1 VRLTGYEEQR
11 SRLISYLKSLGIIA
25 SERVE
30 RAFLAIPR
38 EEFVPEEVRDQA
50 YADTPLPLMNT
61 GQTISAPSMLAY
73 MIEALDLQAHHNV
86 LEVGAGSGYAA
97 AVMAEVISPSPSAG
111 ISHKVH
117 AIEIDP
123 HLVSFAKDNLQRC
136 GYSGRVDVILG
147 DGALGL
153 PEESPFDRIMVSAA
167 AVSVPKPLTDQLAD
181 GGTMVIPVGGSSWSQ
196 KLHLVRRSGNK
207 ITENYMMD
215 VMFVPLREDL

>member
-1 VRLTGYEEQR
+1 MV
-11 SRLISYLKSLGIIA
+11 SYLKSLGIIT

-30 RAFLAIPR
+30 RAFLVIPR

-50 YADTPLPLMNT
+50 YTDTPLPLMNT

-73 MIEALDLQAHHNV
+73 MVEALDLESHHNV
-86 LEVGAGSGYAA
+86 LEVGAGSGYGA
-97 AVMAEVISPSPSAG
+97 AVMAEVINPSSSAG
-111 ISHKVH
+111 ISHKIH

-123 HLVSFAKDNLQRC
+123 RLVSFAKGNLQKC
-136 GYSGRVDVILG
+136 GCSERVDIILG

-167 AVSVPKPLTDQLAD
+167 ATSVPRPLTDQLAD

-196 KLHLVRRSGNK
+196 ELHLVRRSGTE
-207 ITENYMMD
+207 ITEEYMMD
-215 VMFVPLREDL
+215 VIFVPLREGP